1 MEEGA
6 PHPRLDEYPR
16 CAPLQLGDALRPR
29 RLAQLLRYP
38 PLSHNAEGTIQA
50 LLILRITPSNQTDSK
65 HSQRMELKKIKLNKL
80 SDDALAQRQMKGLKG
95 GSPCCS
101 CGYYYEYSGGAST
114 HDNGSI
120 STMKRLVF
128 IAILF
133 LVSTSALLAQRD
145 CIFTTARSLARYRT
159 LDTARYLVR
168 YRYISKASTQQEVA
182 DEDVV
187 TLQIGD
193 RYTKS
198 YSENLYQT
206 DSVATIMLKKGARVL
221 PTYSN
226 YTQREDIY
234 TCLEDKSVTTVYRMF
249 SDGPVLR
256 YQEPL
261 PQIKWELSSEKKT
274 ILGYSCQLAT
284 CRFRGRN
291 YSAWFTLA
299 LPLSAGP
306 WKFSSLPG
314 LILEIYDD
322 TGEVK
327 YTADEIL
334 HRTTFIK
341 LWNWPYTDTTR
352 EKANQ
357 TIARMFRKPTQFLRS
372 IGAPQVFTPNGPLG
386 ANYTCPYNPI
396 ELE

>member
-1 MEEGA
+1 
-6 PHPRLDEYPR
+6 
-16 CAPLQLGDALRPR
+16 
-29 RLAQLLRYP
+29 
-38 PLSHNAEGTIQA
+38 
-50 LLILRITPSNQTDSK
+50 
-65 HSQRMELKKIKLNKL
+65 
-80 SDDALAQRQMKGLKG
+80 MK
-95 GSPCCS
+95 S
-101 CGYYYEYSGGAST
+101 
-114 HDNGSI
+114 
-120 STMKRLVF
+120 LVF
-128 IAILF
+128 IVALF
-133 LVSTSALLAQRD
+133 LVPASALLAQRE
-145 CIFTTARSLARYRT
+145 CIFTAARSLARYRT

-168 YRYISKASTQQEVA
+168 YRYLSKASAQQKVA

-206 DSVATIMLKKGARVL
+206 DSVATVMLKQGARVL
-221 PTYSN
+221 PTYSD
-226 YTQREDIY
+226 YAQREDVY
-234 TCLEDKSVTTVYRMF
+234 TYLVDQSVTTVYRTF

-261 PQIKWELSSEKKT
+261 PQIKWKFSSEKKT

-314 LILEIYDD
+314 LVLEVYDD

-341 LWNWPYTDTTR
+341 LWDWPYTDTTR
-352 EKANQ
+352 EQANR
-357 TIARMFRKPTQFLRS
+357 TIARMFRNPTRFLRS
-372 IGAPQVFTPNGPLG
+372 IGAPQVFTPEGPL
-386 ANYTCPYNPI
+386 ASDFTCPYNPI
-396 ELE
+396 EVE

>member
-1 MEEGA
+1 
-6 PHPRLDEYPR
+6 
-16 CAPLQLGDALRPR
+16 
-29 RLAQLLRYP
+29 
-38 PLSHNAEGTIQA
+38 
-50 LLILRITPSNQTDSK
+50 
-65 HSQRMELKKIKLNKL
+65 MELKKIKLNKL

-101 CGYYYEYSGGAST
+101 CGCYYEYSGGAST

-261 PQIKWELSSEKKT
+261 PQIKWELSNEKKT

-291 YSAWFTLA
+291 YSAWFTLT

-314 LILEIYDD
+314 LILEVYDD

>member
-1 MEEGA
+1 
-6 PHPRLDEYPR
+6 
-16 CAPLQLGDALRPR
+16 
-29 RLAQLLRYP
+29 
-38 PLSHNAEGTIQA
+38 
-50 LLILRITPSNQTDSK
+50 
-65 HSQRMELKKIKLNKL
+65 
-80 SDDALAQRQMKGLKG
+80 MKGL
-95 GSPCCS
+95 
-101 CGYYYEYSGGAST
+101 
-114 HDNGSI
+114 
-120 STMKRLVF
+120 VF
-128 IAILF
+128 IVALF
-133 LVSTSALLAQRD
+133 LVPVSALLAQRE
-145 CIFTTARSLARYRT
+145 CIFTAARSLARYRT

-168 YRYISKASTQQEVA
+168 YRYLSKASAQQKVA

-206 DSVATIMLKKGARVL
+206 DSVATVMLNQGARVL
-221 PTYSN
+221 PTYSD
-226 YTQREDIY
+226 YAQREDLY
-234 TCLEDKSVTTVYRMF
+234 TCLVDQSVTTVYRTF

-261 PQIKWELSSEKKT
+261 PQIKWGFSSEKKT
-274 ILGYSCQLAT
+274 ILGYPCQLAT

-291 YSAWFTLA
+291 YSAWFTPA

-314 LILEIYDD
+314 LVLEVYDD

-341 LWNWPYTDTTR
+341 LWDWPYTDTTR
-352 EKANQ
+352 EQANR
-357 TIARMFRKPTQFLRS
+357 TIARMFRNPTRFLRS
-372 IGAPQVFTPNGPLG
+372 IGAPQVFTPEGPLTSDF
-386 ANYTCPYNPI
+386 TCPYNPI
-396 ELE
+396 EVE

>member
-1 MEEGA
+1 
-6 PHPRLDEYPR
+6 
-16 CAPLQLGDALRPR
+16 
-29 RLAQLLRYP
+29 
-38 PLSHNAEGTIQA
+38 
-50 LLILRITPSNQTDSK
+50 
-65 HSQRMELKKIKLNKL
+65 
-80 SDDALAQRQMKGLKG
+80 MKGL
-95 GSPCCS
+95 
-101 CGYYYEYSGGAST
+101 
-114 HDNGSI
+114 
-120 STMKRLVF
+120 VF
-128 IAILF
+128 IVALF
-133 LVSTSALLAQRD
+133 LVPAYALLAQRD
-145 CIFTTARSLARYRT
+145 CIFTAARSLARYRT

-168 YRYISKASTQQEVA
+168 YRYLSKASAQQKVA
-182 DEDVV
+182 NEDVV

-206 DSVATIMLKKGARVL
+206 DSVATVMLKQGTRVL
-221 PTYSN
+221 PTYSD
-226 YTQREDIY
+226 YAQREDLY
-234 TCLEDKSVTTVYRMF
+234 TCLVDQSVTTVYRTF

-261 PQIKWELSSEKKT
+261 PQIRWEFSGEKKT
-274 ILGYSCQLAT
+274 ILGYPCQLAT

-314 LILEIYDD
+314 LVLEVYDD

-341 LWNWPYTDTTR
+341 LWDWPYTDTTR
-352 EKANQ
+352 EQANR
-357 TIARMFRKPTQFLRS
+357 TIARMFRNPTRFLRS
-372 IGAPQVFTPNGPLG
+372 IGAPQVFTPEGPLTSDF
-386 ANYTCPYNPI
+386 TCPYNPI

>member
-1 MEEGA
+1 
-6 PHPRLDEYPR
+6 
-16 CAPLQLGDALRPR
+16 
-29 RLAQLLRYP
+29 
-38 PLSHNAEGTIQA
+38 
-50 LLILRITPSNQTDSK
+50 
-65 HSQRMELKKIKLNKL
+65 
-80 SDDALAQRQMKGLKG
+80 
-95 GSPCCS
+95 
-101 CGYYYEYSGGAST
+101 
-114 HDNGSI
+114 
-120 STMKRLVF
+120 MKRLVF

-145 CIFTTARSLARYRT
+145 CIFTTARSLAGYRT

-314 LILEIYDD
+314 LILEVYND

>member
-1 MEEGA
+1 M
-6 PHPRLDEYPR
+6 
-16 CAPLQLGDALRPR
+16 
-29 RLAQLLRYP
+29 
-38 PLSHNAEGTIQA
+38 
-50 LLILRITPSNQTDSK
+50 
-65 HSQRMELKKIKLNKL
+65 
-80 SDDALAQRQMKGLKG
+80 
-95 GSPCCS
+95 
-101 CGYYYEYSGGAST
+101 
-114 HDNGSI
+114 
-120 STMKRLVF
+120 
-128 IAILF
+128 
-133 LVSTSALLAQRD
+133 
-145 CIFTTARSLARYRT
+145 
-159 LDTARYLVR
+159 
-168 YRYISKASTQQEVA
+168 
-182 DEDVV
+182 
-187 TLQIGD
+187 
-193 RYTKS
+193 
-198 YSENLYQT
+198 
-206 DSVATIMLKKGARVL
+206 L

-234 TCLEDKSVTTVYRMF
+234 TCLEDKSVTTVYRTF

-261 PQIKWELSSEKKT
+261 PQIKWELSNEKKT

-284 CRFRGRN
+284 RRFRGRN

-314 LILEIYDD
+314 LILEVYDD

-357 TIARMFRKPTQFLRS
+357 TIVRMFRKPTQFLRS

-396 ELE
+396 ELK

>member
-1 MEEGA
+1 M
-6 PHPRLDEYPR
+6 
-16 CAPLQLGDALRPR
+16 
-29 RLAQLLRYP
+29 
-38 PLSHNAEGTIQA
+38 
-50 LLILRITPSNQTDSK
+50 
-65 HSQRMELKKIKLNKL
+65 
-80 SDDALAQRQMKGLKG
+80 AQR
-95 GSPCCS
+95 
-101 CGYYYEYSGGAST
+101 E
-114 HDNGSI
+114 
-120 STMKRLVF
+120 
-128 IAILF
+128 
-133 LVSTSALLAQRD
+133 
-145 CIFTTARSLARYRT
+145 CIFTAARSLARYRT

-168 YRYISKASTQQEVA
+168 YRYLSKASTQQKVA

-206 DSVATIMLKKGARVL
+206 DSVATVMLNQGARVL
-221 PTYSN
+221 PTYSD
-226 YTQREDIY
+226 YAQREDLY
-234 TCLEDKSVTTVYRMF
+234 TCLVDQSVTTVYRTF

-261 PQIKWELSSEKKT
+261 PQIKWKFSSEKKT
-274 ILGYSCQLAT
+274 ILGYPCQLAT

-314 LILEIYDD
+314 LVLEVYDD

-341 LWNWPYTDTTR
+341 LWDWPYTDTTR
-352 EKANQ
+352 EQANR
-357 TIARMFRKPTQFLRS
+357 TIARMFRNPTRFLRS
-372 IGAPQVFTPNGPLG
+372 IGAPQVFTPEGPLTSDF
-386 ANYTCPYNPI
+386 TCPYNPI
-396 ELE
+396 EVE

>member
-1 MEEGA
+1 M
-6 PHPRLDEYPR
+6 YP
-16 CAPLQLGDALRPR
+16 
-29 RLAQLLRYP
+29 LLYCLTLPDIRTIMHYSI
-38 PLSHNAEGTIQA
+38 LIKVSSWLIGTV
-50 LLILRITPSNQTDSK
+50 
-65 HSQRMELKKIKLNKL
+65 
-80 SDDALAQRQMKGLKG
+80 KG
-95 GSPCCS
+95 
-101 CGYYYEYSGGAST
+101 
-114 HDNGSI
+114 
-120 STMKRLVF
+120 LVF
-128 IAILF
+128 IATLF
-133 LVSTSALLAQRD
+133 LVSVSALLAQRD
-145 CIFTTARSLARYRT
+145 CIFTAARSLARYRT

-168 YRYISKASTQQEVA
+168 YRYLSKASAQQKVA

-206 DSVATIMLKKGARVL
+206 DSVATVMLNQGARVL
-221 PTYSN
+221 PTYSD
-226 YTQREDIY
+226 YAQREDLY
-234 TCLEDKSVTTVYRMF
+234 TCLVDQSVTTVYRTF

-261 PQIKWELSSEKKT
+261 PQIKWGFSSEKKT
-274 ILGYSCQLAT
+274 ILGYPCQLAT

-291 YSAWFTLA
+291 YSAWFTLT

-314 LILEIYDD
+314 LVLEVYDD

-341 LWNWPYTDTTR
+341 LWDWPYTDTTR
-352 EKANQ
+352 EQANR
-357 TIARMFRKPTQFLRS
+357 TIARMFRNPTRFLRS
-372 IGAPQVFTPNGPLG
+372 IGAPQLFTPEGPL
-386 ANYTCPYNPI
+386 ASDFTCPYNPI
-396 ELE
+396 EVE

>member
-1 MEEGA
+1 
-6 PHPRLDEYPR
+6 
-16 CAPLQLGDALRPR
+16 
-29 RLAQLLRYP
+29 
-38 PLSHNAEGTIQA
+38 
-50 LLILRITPSNQTDSK
+50 
-65 HSQRMELKKIKLNKL
+65 
-80 SDDALAQRQMKGLKG
+80 MKG
-95 GSPCCS
+95 
-101 CGYYYEYSGGAST
+101 
-114 HDNGSI
+114 
-120 STMKRLVF
+120 LVF
-128 IAILF
+128 IATLF
-133 LVSTSALLAQRD
+133 LVSVSALLAQRD
-145 CIFTTARSLARYRT
+145 CVFTAARSLARYRT

-168 YRYISKASTQQEVA
+168 YRYLSKASTQQKVA

-206 DSVATIMLKKGARVL
+206 DSVATVMLKQGTRVL
-221 PTYSN
+221 PTYSG
-226 YTQREDIY
+226 YAQREDLY
-234 TCLEDKSVTTVYRMF
+234 TYLVDQSVTTVYRTF

-261 PQIKWELSSEKKT
+261 PQIKWEFSGEKKT
-274 ILGYSCQLAT
+274 ILGYPCQLAT

-314 LILEIYDD
+314 LVLEVYDD

-341 LWNWPYTDTTR
+341 LWDWPYTDTTR
-352 EKANQ
+352 EQANR
-357 TIARMFRKPTQFLRS
+357 TIARMFRNPTRFLRS
-372 IGAPQVFTPNGPLG
+372 IGAPQIFTPKGPL
-386 ANYTCPYNPI
+386 ASDFTCPYNPI
-396 ELE
+396 EVE

>member
-1 MEEGA
+1 
-6 PHPRLDEYPR
+6 
-16 CAPLQLGDALRPR
+16 
-29 RLAQLLRYP
+29 
-38 PLSHNAEGTIQA
+38 
-50 LLILRITPSNQTDSK
+50 
-65 HSQRMELKKIKLNKL
+65 MELKKIKLNKL
-80 SDDALAQRQMKGLKG
+80 SDDALAQRQLKGLKG

-101 CGYYYEYSGGAST
+101 CGCYYEYSGGAST

-314 LILEIYDD
+314 LILEVYDD

-334 HRTTFIK
+334 HRVTFIK

-386 ANYTCPYNPI
+386 ASYTCPYNPI